1 MNASKIDWPLR
12 FGLLLVS
19 LSLFSYMLY
28 EFVNGF
34 INRGPLT
41 ILFIYLTDVPQGV
54 GMGFRTAAGLIAAV
68 SILFYVVK
76 KDLTKPE
83 AMMAAR
89 FVVLF
94 EAGYWLSFLPAGILG
109 LRGFT
114 NPSSTFAGL
123 ISGLMENTL
132 PCLLQSI
139 VLVAVLVKL
148 FLELSPKKSLRGVI
162 KWALIAGT
170 VYVFAFWLNN
180 TGNWLSAVIS
190 KGTDYLLLYP
200 ANMFSFLLT
209 TVGLLVLAIYAA
221 YFTKRTIGADSIVK
235 VNLHKVGV
243 IVTLVGMYFLGL
255 YVMWLFL
262 GSVGGWGTWYAWLLG
277 HNLDLWAM
285 SLPLVGLPLLFR
297 KHDSDPI
304 IQT

>member
-1 MNASKIDWPLR
+1 MS
-12 FGLLLVS
+12 
-19 LSLFSYMLY
+19 
-28 EFVNGF
+28 
-34 INRGPLT
+34 
-41 ILFIYLTDVPQGV
+41 
-54 GMGFRTAAGLIAAV
+54 FRTVAGLIASVA
-68 SILFYVVK
+68 ILFYVVK
-76 KDLTKPE
+76 RDLSKPE

-89 FVVLF
+89 FAILC
-94 EAGYWLSFLPAGILG
+94 EAGYWLSFLPSGILG
-109 LRGFT
+109 LNGFT

-148 FLELSPKKSLRGVI
+148 FMELSPKKSAQGAI

-170 VYVFAFWLNN
+170 VYVFVFWLNN
-180 TGNWLSAVIS
+180 TGNWLAAVIT

-200 ANMFSFLLT
+200 TNLFSFLIT

-221 YFTKRTIGADSIVK
+221 YFTKRTVGADSIAK
-235 VNLHKVGV
+235 VNLHTVGV
-243 IVTLVGMYFLGL
+243 IVTLVGVYFLGN

-277 HNLDLWAM
+277 HNLNLWAM
-285 SLPLVGLPLLFR
+285 SLPFAGIPLLFR
-297 KHDSDPI
+297 KRNFEPI

>member
-1 MNASKIDWPLR
+1 
-12 FGLLLVS
+12 
-19 LSLFSYMLY
+19 MLY
-28 EFVNGF
+28 EFVNGL

-41 ILFIYLTDVPQGV
+41 VLFIYLTDVPQGV

-76 KDLTKPE
+76 KDLSKHE

-109 LRGFT
+109 LYGFTNILGLYGFT

-123 ISGLMENTL
+123 ISGFMENTL

-180 TGNWLSAVIS
+180 TVNWLSAVIS

-200 ANMFSFLLT
+200 ANLFSFLIT

-304 IQT
+304 SQT